1 MDTNAVGSSRNGAS
15 REKIEAVAHFRES
28 DLFGP
33 EEKAALA
40 FAEGM
45 TRTPVE
51 VSDEVFAEARRRFSD
66 AQLVE
71 LAATVAMENYR
82 ARFNRAFGVESQGFY
97 HPDEARPDEARK
109 EAA

>member
-15 REKIEAVAHFRES
+15 REKIEALEHFRES

-45 TRTPVE
+45 TRTPAD
-51 VSDEVFAEARRRFSD
+51 VSDEVFAEARRHFSD

-97 HPDEARPDEARK
+97 RPDEARPDDAGK